1 MDGILTCESEK
12 QIFLVLPLNAW
23 KRLLA
28 DLILGT
34 LLGPEGTKVRFWAL
48 KGQTS
53 NSFKFLNE
61 QVSGTKLFAKLIIND
76 QVQRQF
82 ESRPYLENCIV
93 DASI

>member
-23 KRLLA
+23 KRLFM
-28 DLILGT
+28 DLVLGT

-53 NSFKFLNE
+53 NSFNFLNE
-61 QVSGTKLFAKLIIND
+61 QVSGTKPYVELMKTHQAHRK
-76 QVQRQF
+76 F